1 MKVKDAIAAADA
13 VKPNA
18 FSEEAKFQWLRRL
31 EGRLQVAPLPG
42 SVD

>member
-18 FSEEAKFQWLRRL
+18 FSEETKLSL
-31 EGRLQVAPLPG
+31 IHI
-42 SVD
+42 

>member
-18 FSEEAKFQWLRRL
+18 FSEETKFQWLRRM
-31 EGRLQVAPLPG
+31 EGCLRR
-42 SVD
+42 SF